1 MSMEDIKTLDSEKE
15 CLELKEIFKDVFRYA
30 PSKACGTIGNALIVP
45 VYTSI
50 LTTEEYGLYSLSI
63 ALLSFLCIIFSDW
76 IGLSGL
82 RFFKK
87 NQMMQNLTKY
97 LSTLIFMLT
106 GNLIFMFVLTS
117 VFHAHIESFFKI
129 PLYIIAS
136 ILLLIIPV
144 AIRALLFQLLR
155 AQLKS
160 WAYTFSTILNQLL
173 TIILSVIFVK
183 VYHLGA
189 LSMLLGMAV
198 SITITDFILLFQSSV
213 LKELDLFS
221 KIEFKFIFPIMK
233 YGIPIAA
240 TSLAAWTINQSNKF
254 IMNNISGFNEV
265 GMVGVAYGLTLPLL
279 MTIFATITV
288 AAIPRIYNL
297 YEEKYDVTHII
308 SMFVGYY
315 IMIALPLVTTM
326 AVFSQDYV
334 HVFSANSNFYAAF
347 KIIPY
352 FAFGTF
358 FLSMTDYTTL
368 QYHLANKTYIDFVL
382 KLISGIVCIVLNVVL
397 IPKYS
402 LIGVGIATLAANL
415 LYLLLSMLIVL
426 PGLRLHYEKSVMNK
440 ILISVIPFVCCI
452 LVLYN
457 INIPAWIKL
466 VLAPAVFYVSYWFFA
481 LKSASKKVN

>member
-1 MSMEDIKTLDSEKE
+1 MDDIKKLDNEKE
-15 CLELKEIFKDVFRYA
+15 YLELKEIFKDVFRYA

-87 NQMMQNLTKY
+87 NQMMQNLSKY
-97 LSTLIFMLT
+97 LSTLIFMLA
-106 GNLIFMFVLTS
+106 GNLIVMFVLTS
-117 VFHAHIESFFKI
+117 IFHTRIEAFFKI
-129 PLYIIAS
+129 PILYIGS
-136 ILLLIIPV
+136 VLLLIIPV

-173 TIILSVIFVK
+173 TILLSVVFVK

-198 SITITDFILLFQSSV
+198 SITITDFILLFQSEV
-213 LKELDLFS
+213 LKKLDLFNR
-221 KIEFKFIFPIMK
+221 IEFRFIFPIMK

-297 YEEKYDVTHII
+297 YEEKYDVTHVI
-308 SMFVGYY
+308 SRFVGYY
-315 IMIALPLVTTM
+315 IVVALPLVATM
-326 AVFSQDYV
+326 AIFSHDYVQVFSSNQ
-334 HVFSANSNFYAAF
+334 NFYAAF

-368 QYHLANKTYIDFVL
+368 QYHLANKTHLDFIL
-382 KLISGIVCIVLNVVL
+382 KLISGIICVALNIIL

-402 LIGVGIATLAANL
+402 LIGVGIATLTANF
-415 LYLLLSMLIVL
+415 LYLLLSLIIVI
-426 PGLRLHYEKSVMNK
+426 PGLRLHYENKVFNK
-440 ILISVIPFVCCI
+440 ILISIIPFALI
-452 LVLYN
+452 IFSLLN
-457 INIPAWIKL
+457 LGMPAWLKL
-466 VLAPAVFYVSYWFFA
+466 IIAPSVFYVSYWC
-481 LKSASKKVN
+481 LTLNSKSN

>member
-1 MSMEDIKTLDSEKE
+1 MENVKSMGEEQE
-15 CLELKEIFKDVFRYA
+15 YAELKEIFKDIFRYA
-30 PSKACGTIGNALIVP
+30 PSKAFGTIGNALIVP
-45 VYTSI
+45 VYTCI

-97 LSTLIFMLT
+97 LSTLLFMLT
-106 GNLIFMFVLTS
+106 GNLIVMFILVS
-117 VFHAHIESFFKI
+117 MFHNQIESFFKI
-129 PLYIIAS
+129 PILYIAS

-144 AIRALLFQLLR
+144 AVRALLFQLLR

-160 WAYTFSTILNQLL
+160 WAYTFSTILNQIL
-173 TIILSVIFVK
+173 TIVLSVIFVK
-183 VYHLGA
+183 YCHLGA

-198 SITITDFILLFQSSV
+198 SITVTDVILLFQSEV
-213 LKELDLFS
+213 LKKLDLFG

-233 YGIPIAA
+233 YGVPIAA
-240 TSLAAWTINQSNKF
+240 TSLATWTINQSNKF

-279 MTIFATITV
+279 LTIFSTITV

-297 YEEKYDVTHII
+297 YEDKHDVTHII
-308 SMFVGYY
+308 SRFVGYY
-315 IMIALPLVTTM
+315 TAVALPLVVTM
-326 AVFSQDYV
+326 AIFSQDYV
-334 HVFSANSNFYAAF
+334 HVFSSNSNFYASF

-368 QYHLANKTYIDFVL
+368 QYHLANKTHIDFIL
-382 KLISGIVCIVLNVVL
+382 KLISGTVCVVLNIVL

-415 LYLLLSMLIVL
+415 LYLLLSLFIVIK
-426 PGLRLHYEKSVMNK
+426 GLRLHYESKIFNK
-440 ILISVIPFVCCI
+440 IIFSAIPFAIVI
-452 LVLYN
+452 LCMLN
-457 INIPAWIKL
+457 SNFPAWLKL
-466 VLAPAVFYVSYWFFA
+466 VLSPAAFYITYWFLTIGMPA
-481 LKSASKKVN
+481 NKNG

>member
-1 MSMEDIKTLDSEKE
+1 MEDIKTLDSEKE
-15 CLELKEIFKDVFRYA
+15 YFELKEIFKDVFRYA
-30 PSKACGTIGNALIVP
+30 PSKACGTLGNALVVP
-45 VYTSI
+45 VYTCI

-97 LSTLIFMLT
+97 LSTLMFMLT
-106 GNLIFMFVLTS
+106 VNLITMFVLVS
-117 VFHAHIESFFKI
+117 VFHEHIEAFFKI

-144 AIRALLFQLLR
+144 AVRALLFQLLR

-160 WAYTFSTILNQLL
+160 WAYTFSTILNQIL
-173 TIILSVIFVK
+173 TIVLSVVFVK

-198 SITITDFILLFQSSV
+198 SITITDVILLFQSGV
-213 LKELDLFS
+213 LKKLDLFS

-233 YGIPIAA
+233 YGVPIAA

-254 IMNNISGFNEV
+254 IMNNINGFNEV
-265 GMVGVAYGLTLPLL
+265 GMVGVAYGLTLPIL
-279 MTIFATITV
+279 MTIFSTITV

-297 YEEKYDVTHII
+297 YEEKYDVTHVI
-308 SMFVGYY
+308 SMFIGYY
-315 IMIALPLVTTM
+315 TLIALPLVMTM
-326 AVFSQDYV
+326 AIFSQDYI
-334 HVFSANSNFYAAF
+334 HVFSANSNFYSAF

-368 QYHLANKTYIDFVL
+368 QYHLANKTHIDFIL
-382 KLISGIVCIVLNVVL
+382 KLISGIVCIVLNIVL

-415 LYLLLSMLIVL
+415 LYLLSSLLIVI
-426 PGLRLHYEKSVMNK
+426 PGLRLHYEKSILNK
-440 ILISVIPFVCCI
+440 VLISLVPFVACILIFKVID
-452 LVLYN
+452 
-457 INIPAWIKL
+457 IPACIKL
-466 VLAPAVFYVSYWFFA
+466 VVAPTLFYLSYWYLA
-481 LKSASKKVN
+481 AKKKVNQ

>member
-1 MSMEDIKTLDSEKE
+1 MKDIRNLDSERE
-15 CLELKEIFKDVFRYA
+15 YTELKEIFKDVFRYA

-87 NQMMQNLTKY
+87 NQMLQNLTKY

-106 GNLIFMFVLTS
+106 GNLIVMFILAS
-117 VFHAHIESFFKI
+117 VFHNQIEAFFKI
-129 PLYIIAS
+129 PILYIGS
-136 ILLLIIPV
+136 VLLLIIPV

-160 WAYTFSTILNQLL
+160 WAYTFSTILNQLM
-173 TIILSVIFVK
+173 TIILSVVFVK

-198 SITITDFILLFQSSV
+198 SITITDLILLFQSEV
-213 LKELDLFS
+213 LKKLDLFS

-297 YEEKYDVTHII
+297 YEEKFDVTHII
-308 SMFVGYY
+308 SRFIGYY
-315 IMIALPLVTTM
+315 IIVALPLVATM
-326 AVFSQDYV
+326 AAFSLDYVQVFS
-334 HVFSANSNFYAAF
+334 SNPNFHAAF

-368 QYHLANKTYIDFVL
+368 QYHLANKTHIDFIL
-382 KLISGIVCIVLNVVL
+382 KLISGIVCVALNIVL

-402 LIGVGIATLAANL
+402 LIGVGIATLTANL
-415 LYLLLSMLIVL
+415 LYLLLSIVIVI
-426 PGLRLHYEKSVMNK
+426 PGLRLHYEGKIFNK
-440 ILISVIPFVCCI
+440 ILISCLPLATVIFV
-452 LVLYN
+452 LLN
-457 INIPAWIKL
+457 LDIPAGLKL
-466 VLAPAVFYVSYWFFA
+466 IISPVAFYVSYWLLTFVK
-481 LKSASKKVN
+481 LSRKNG